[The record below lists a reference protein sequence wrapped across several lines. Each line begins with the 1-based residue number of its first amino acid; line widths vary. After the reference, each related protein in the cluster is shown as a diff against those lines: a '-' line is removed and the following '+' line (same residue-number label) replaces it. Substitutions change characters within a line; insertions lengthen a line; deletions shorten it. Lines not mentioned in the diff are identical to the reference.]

1 MGEWAN
7 GRMGEW
13 ATGRMGEWANGRMG
27 ESGLNHYFF
36 VAFLLILYTLKTL
49 QNKIDLITIEFVS
62 GSKILEIVAQT
73 FLI

>member
-1 MGEWAN
+1 
-7 GRMGEW
+7 
-13 ATGRMGEWANGRMG
+13 MG

-49 QNKIDLITIEFVS
+49 QNKIDLITIEFVA

-73 FLI
+73 FLIWICFEGAFIYDETQLK